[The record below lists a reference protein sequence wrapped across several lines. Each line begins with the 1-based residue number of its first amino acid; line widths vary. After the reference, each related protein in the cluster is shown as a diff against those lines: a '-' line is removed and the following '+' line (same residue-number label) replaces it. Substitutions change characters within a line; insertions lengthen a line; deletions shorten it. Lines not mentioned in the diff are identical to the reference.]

1 MCVCVCVVKL
11 PQMFCLSQ
19 LLATSE
25 CVSSTHYNDSINSYY
40 TVYTRLVISDDLG
53 FYFSWKIVTLRTT
66 IDHPVKDECIN
77 FCFWSVLISCGI
89 HVHVDY

>member
-1 MCVCVCVVKL
+1 MCCEIASNV
-11 PQMFCLSQ
+11 LSVTQ
-19 LLATSE
+19 LLVTSE

-40 TVYTRLVISDDLG
+40 TVYTRLVIIDDLG

-66 IDHPVKDECIN
+66 VDHPVKDECIN

-89 HVHVDY
+89 HLHVDY